1 MRLPSL
7 DEHALL
13 LMWVQLLVIVA
24 VARGLGTAMR
34 RIGQPPVVGE
44 LLAGVLLGPSVLAKL
59 WPNAGHV
66 LVPQSKLGA
75 APVNAIGWMGV
86 AFLLV
91 LTGFETD
98 LKIVRKL
105 GRPAMLVALGGL
117 ALPFA
122 VGLGTG
128 FVMPQDFHGGH
139 STTTAFVLFIAVSLS
154 ISSLPV
160 IAKILDELGFM
171 RRNFG
176 QVTIA
181 V

>member
-34 RIGQPPVVGE
+34 RIGQPPVVGA
-44 LLAGVLLGPSVLAKL
+44 LLAGVLLGPSVLAKA
-59 WPNAGHV
+59 WPDAARV

-75 APVNAIGWMGV
+75 APINAVGWVGV

-98 LKIVRKL
+98 LKVVRKL
-105 GRPAMLVALGGL
+105 GRPAG
-117 ALPFA
+117 
-122 VGLGTG
+122 
-128 FVMPQDFHGGH
+128 
-139 STTTAFVLFIAVSLS
+139 
-154 ISSLPV
+154 
-160 IAKILDELGFM
+160 
-171 RRNFG
+171 RRRCRP
-176 QVTIA
+176 
-181 V
+181 